1 MIAPW
6 SLYGHRQTSYTALMN
21 STSSTKRPLSG
32 QMKKAFRGVAHHL
45 DPVVSVSDRGLSDGI
60 IAETERALTD
70 HELIKV
76 KVDALQK
83 ADRLAITE
91 ILAEQTQA
99 TVIQNIGKVA
109 VLYRKNQRPNPK
121 LSNVSRYLG

>member
-1 MIAPW
+1 
-6 SLYGHRQTSYTALMN
+6 
-21 STSSTKRPLSG
+21 
-32 QMKKAFRGVAHHL
+32 MKKAFRGVAHHL

-91 ILAEQTQA
+91 MLAEQTQA

-121 LSNVSRYLG
+121 LSNVSRYSG

>member
-1 MIAPW
+1 
-6 SLYGHRQTSYTALMN
+6 
-21 STSSTKRPLSG
+21 
-32 QMKKAFRGVAHHL
+32 MKKAFRGVAHHL
-45 DPVVSVSDRGLSDGI
+45 DPIVSVSDRGLSDGI

-91 ILAEQTQA
+91 MLAEQTQA

-109 VLYRKNQRPNPK
+109 VLYRKNQRANPK
-121 LSNVSRYLG
+121 LSNVSRYLD

>member
-1 MIAPW
+1 
-6 SLYGHRQTSYTALMN
+6 
-21 STSSTKRPLSG
+21 
-32 QMKKAFRGVAHHL
+32 MKKAFRGVAHHL

-60 IAETERALTD
+60 IAETERALMD

-83 ADRLAITE
+83 SDRLAITTA
-91 ILAEQTQA
+91 LAKQTQA

-109 VLYRKNQRPNPK
+109 VLYRKNQRVNPK
-121 LSNVSRYLG
+121 LSNVSRFLG

>member
-1 MIAPW
+1 M
-6 SLYGHRQTSYTALMN
+6 
-21 STSSTKRPLSG
+21 KR
-32 QMKKAFRGVAHHL
+32 AFRGVAHHL

-91 ILAEQTQA
+91 MLAEQTQA

-109 VLYRKNQRPNPK
+109 VLYRKNQRANPK
-121 LSNVSRYLG
+121 LSNVSRYLD

>member
-1 MIAPW
+1 
-6 SLYGHRQTSYTALMN
+6 
-21 STSSTKRPLSG
+21 
-32 QMKKAFRGVAHHL
+32 MKKAFRGVAHHL
-45 DPVVSVSDRGLSDGI
+45 DPIVSVSDRGLSDGI

-91 ILAEQTQA
+91 MLAEQTQA

-109 VLYRKNQRPNPK
+109 VLYRKNRPANPK
-121 LSNVSRYLG
+121 LSNVSRYLD

>member
-1 MIAPW
+1 
-6 SLYGHRQTSYTALMN
+6 
-21 STSSTKRPLSG
+21 
-32 QMKKAFRGVAHHL
+32 MKKAFRGVAHHL

-91 ILAEQTQA
+91 MLAEQTQA

-121 LSNVSRYLG
+121 LSNVSRYLA

>member
-1 MIAPW
+1 
-6 SLYGHRQTSYTALMN
+6 
-21 STSSTKRPLSG
+21 
-32 QMKKAFRGVAHHL
+32 MKKAFRGVAHHL
-45 DPVVSVSDRGLSDGI
+45 DPIVSVSDRGLSDGI

-76 KVDALQK
+76 KVNALQK

-91 ILAEQTQA
+91 MLAEQTQA
-99 TVIQNIGKVA
+99 TVIQNIGKIA
-109 VLYRKNQRPNPK
+109 VLYRKHPRPNPK

>member
-1 MIAPW
+1 
-6 SLYGHRQTSYTALMN
+6 
-21 STSSTKRPLSG
+21 
-32 QMKKAFRGVAHHL
+32 MKKAFRGVAHHL

-83 ADRLAITE
+83 ADRLGITE
-91 ILAEQTQA
+91 MLAEHTQA

>member
-1 MIAPW
+1 
-6 SLYGHRQTSYTALMN
+6 
-21 STSSTKRPLSG
+21 
-32 QMKKAFRGVAHHL
+32 MKKAFRGVAHHL

-91 ILAEQTQA
+91 MLAEQTQA

-109 VLYRKNQRPNPK
+109 VLYRKNQRPNSK

>member
-1 MIAPW
+1 
-6 SLYGHRQTSYTALMN
+6 
-21 STSSTKRPLSG
+21 
-32 QMKKAFRGVAHHL
+32 MKKAFRGVAHHL

-109 VLYRKNQRPNPK
+109 VLYRKNQRANPK
-121 LSNVSRYLG
+121 LSNVSRYLD

>member
-1 MIAPW
+1 
-6 SLYGHRQTSYTALMN
+6 
-21 STSSTKRPLSG
+21 
-32 QMKKAFRGVAHHL
+32 MKKAFRGVAHHL

-91 ILAEQTQA
+91 MLAEQTQA
-99 TVIQNIGKVA
+99 TIIQNIGKVA
-109 VLYRKNQRPNPK
+109 VLYRKNQRANPK
-121 LSNVSRYLG
+121 LSNVSRYLD

>member
-1 MIAPW
+1 
-6 SLYGHRQTSYTALMN
+6 
-21 STSSTKRPLSG
+21 
-32 QMKKAFRGVAHHL
+32 MKKAFRGVAHHL

-91 ILAEQTQA
+91 MLAEQTQA
-99 TVIQNIGKVA
+99 TVVQNIGKVA
-109 VLYRKNQRPNPK
+109 VLYRKNQRANPK
-121 LSNVSRYLG
+121 LSNVSRYLD

>member
-1 MIAPW
+1 
-6 SLYGHRQTSYTALMN
+6 MN
-21 STSSTKRPLSG
+21 STSSTELPLSG
-32 QMKKAFRGVAHHL
+32 QRKKAFRGAAHHL

-60 IAETERALTD
+60 IAETERALMD

-83 ADRLAITE
+83 SDRLAITTA
-91 ILAEQTQA
+91 LAEQTQA

-109 VLYRKNQRPNPK
+109 VLYRKNQRANPK
-121 LSNVSRYLG
+121 LSNVSRFLG

>member
-1 MIAPW
+1 
-6 SLYGHRQTSYTALMN
+6 
-21 STSSTKRPLSG
+21 
-32 QMKKAFRGVAHHL
+32 MKKTFRGVAHHL

-91 ILAEQTQA
+91 MLAEQTQA

-109 VLYRKNQRPNPK
+109 VLYRKNQRANPK
-121 LSNVSRYLG
+121 LSNVSRYLD

>member
-1 MIAPW
+1 
-6 SLYGHRQTSYTALMN
+6 
-21 STSSTKRPLSG
+21 
-32 QMKKAFRGVAHHL
+32 MKKAFRGVAHHL

-76 KVDALQK
+76 KVDVLQK

-91 ILAEQTQA
+91 MLAEQTQA

-109 VLYRKNQRPNPK
+109 VLYRKNQRANPK
-121 LSNVSRYLG
+121 LSNISRYLD

>member
-1 MIAPW
+1 
-6 SLYGHRQTSYTALMN
+6 
-21 STSSTKRPLSG
+21 
-32 QMKKAFRGVAHHL
+32 MKKAFRGVAHHL

-83 ADRLAITE
+83 ADRLALTE
-91 ILAEQTQA
+91 MLADQTQA

-109 VLYRKNQRPNPK
+109 VLYRKNQRANPK
-121 LSNVSRYLG
+121 LSNVSRYLD

>member
-1 MIAPW
+1 
-6 SLYGHRQTSYTALMN
+6 
-21 STSSTKRPLSG
+21 
-32 QMKKAFRGVAHHL
+32 MKKAFRGVAHHL

-91 ILAEQTQA
+91 MLAEQTQA
-99 TVIQNIGKVA
+99 SVFQNIGKVA
-109 VLYRKNQRPNPK
+109 VLYRKNQRANPK
-121 LSNVSRYLG
+121 LSNVSRYVD

>member
-1 MIAPW
+1 M
-6 SLYGHRQTSYTALMN
+6 T
-21 STSSTKRPLSG
+21 
-32 QMKKAFRGVAHHL
+32 KAFRGVAQHL

-91 ILAEQTQA
+91 MLAEQTQA

-109 VLYRKNQRPNPK
+109 VLYRKNQRANPK
-121 LSNVSRYLG
+121 LSNVSRYLD

>member
-1 MIAPW
+1 
-6 SLYGHRQTSYTALMN
+6 
-21 STSSTKRPLSG
+21 
-32 QMKKAFRGVAHHL
+32 MKKAFRGVAHHL
-45 DPVVSVSDRGLSDGI
+45 DSVVSVSDRGLSDGI

-91 ILAEQTQA
+91 MLAEQTQA

-109 VLYRKNQRPNPK
+109 VLYRKNQRANPK
-121 LSNVSRYLG
+121 LSNVSRYLD